1 LSPEEMKRQVNE
13 ILNRN
18 KDLLEEDEGNKVVE
32 IKEEES
38 SDSETMEIEK

>member
-1 LSPEEMKRQVNE
+1 MKRQVNE